1 MHSLTLWII
10 TDFHHSI
17 EAKTKLLKLLSTVVN
32 PEYHLVLSL
41 GDTINNR
48 DEQLPYLKE
57 LYQSIVE
64 LGFKLG
70 AIHGNNEPTSAY
82 AITRELGVNLHLEQF
97 EWQGYSFTGI
107 GGFGLLNEPV
117 FADLNLGRLAIDQE
131 TIFLTHIPP
140 NLPLPVTG
148 PYLHLHGHLHWAK
161 PLRLYNQTYLLG
173 CPAGIDLKITQIVLP
188 ALDQIHPT
196 SPLPAPTVHWLDL

>member
-1 MHSLTLWII
+1 M
-10 TDFHHSI
+10 
-17 EAKTKLLKLLSTVVN
+17 VVD

-57 LYQSIVE
+57 LYQSIAN

-82 AITRELGVNLHLEQF
+82 TVTRQLGINLHLERI
-97 EWQGYSFTGI
+97 EWQGYNFTGI
-107 GGFGLLNEPV
+107 GGFGLLNEAD
-117 FADLNLGRLAIDQE
+117 FADLDLRALAINQR

-148 PYLHLHGHLHWAK
+148 PYLHLHGHLHRAK

-173 CPAGIDLKITQIVLP
+173 CPAGIDLKLTKISIPV
-188 ALDQIHPT
+188 LDQLSAAEPI
-196 SPLPAPTVHWLDL
+196 PAPTVYWLDL